1 MKLRPRQQQ
10 MLDFI
15 RRYRREHGYPPT
27 LREIGAAVGISST
40 SVVNYNLERLEAMG
54 LLVRHPETSRG
65 LRLLEDEGEAN
76 APAPE
81 PMGVGP
87 EAAVRTVP
95 FYGVIAAGLPI
106 AVPDDPTAVV
116 ETVTVPE
123 MLLPRSGEAFA
134 LRVRGHSMVDALVD
148 DGDIILVRSQPRVE
162 HGEMAVV
169 EILEPPEQ
177 AGATL
182 KRFYERDGYVEL
194 RAASPDPAYKT
205 PFLFRSDQVRVHGK
219 VVGVLRRYE

>member
-1 MKLRPRQQQ
+1 MKLRPRQQH

-15 RRYRREHGYPPT
+15 RRYWKEHGYPPT

-54 LLVRHPETSRG
+54 FLVRHRETSRG
-65 LRLLEDEGEAN
+65 LRLIEGEPEENRA
-76 APAPE
+76 APE
-81 PMGVGP
+81 PAVSDAG
-87 EAAVRTVP
+87 AAVRAVP
-95 FYGVIAAGLPI
+95 FYGAIAAGLPI

-116 ETVTVPE
+116 ETVMVPE

-162 HGEMAVV
+162 PGEMAVV

-182 KRFYERDGYVEL
+182 KRFYERNGYVEL

-205 PFLFRSDQVRVHGK
+205 PFVLRSDQVRVHGK
-219 VVGVLRRYE
+219 VVGVLRRYD